1 MTQIHRT
8 PVAAGRFYPAE
19 ADALSGAV
27 QTAFARAARVAP
39 PSPAKPRAIIAPHA
53 GFAYSADIAALAHA
67 ETEGHSYRRIVV
79 LSPSHKHAFDGMA
92 VPSQDGY
99 DMPGFSMALHKGARK
114 DLIAT
119 GLVMEL
125 DAAHEAEHG
134 IETQLPFLHHLHPK
148 ARLVPVVIGDCPVPR
163 VAELVDHLADE
174 ATLFVLSSDLSHFLD
189 LKTGG
194 LRDLDTASRI
204 ERADL
209 AAMRA
214 SDACGIRAIAGYLAS
229 DAGRG
234 ARVLRLGLYNSSHH
248 SGDTARVVGYGAW
261 RFSDPGEDLLS
272 PTHRGDLLRA
282 ARHVLHLACHGR
294 PSATLDMS
302 TFSPRLHTVAAS
314 FVTLLRDG
322 NLRGCIGSMAAH
334 RPLVQDVVDNTLKA
348 GFRDARFKP
357 IAAQELPQLDIKIS
371 VLSRPTELSFSSE
384 ASARR
389 AFDKGAHGLILTD
402 GKHRGVLLPQVWDQI
417 GTKTD
422 FLTALKRKAG
432 LPEDHWSDTLR
443 LFAFHSE
450 VFDDS
455 ARPKTRVARGVSETA

>member
-1 MTQIHRT
+1 MTQIHRV

-19 ADALSGAV
+19 ADALSKAV
-27 QTAFARAARVAP
+27 QTAFARAERVAP
-39 PSPAKPRAIIAPHA
+39 PSLAKPRTIIAPHA
-53 GFAYSADIAALAHA
+53 GYAYSADIAALAHT
-67 ETEGHSYRRIVV
+67 ETAGHSYRRVV
-79 LSPSHKHAFDGMA
+79 ILSPSHKHAFDGMA

-99 DMPGFSMALHKGARK
+99 DMPGFSVALHKGARK
-114 DLIAT
+114 ELIGA
-119 GLVMEL
+119 GLVTEL

-174 ATLFVLSSDLSHFLD
+174 ATLFVLSSDLSHFHD

-194 LRDLDTASRI
+194 LRDLETASRI
-204 ERADL
+204 ERGDL

-229 DAGRG
+229 KSGRG
-234 ARVLRLGLYNSSHH
+234 ARALRLGLYNSSHH
-248 SGDTARVVGYGAW
+248 SGDIDRVVGYGAW
-261 RFSDPGEDLLS
+261 RFSDPAEPVLS
-272 PTHRGDLLRA
+272 DAHRHDLLRA

-302 TFSPRLHTVAAS
+302 SFSPRLHTVAAS
-314 FVTLLRDG
+314 FVTLQRDG
-322 NLRGCIGSMAAH
+322 RLRGCIGSMAAH
-334 RPLVQDVVDNTLKA
+334 RPLVQDVVDNALRA
-348 GFRDARFKP
+348 GFRDERFQP
-357 IAAQELPQLDIKIS
+357 ITAKELPHLDIKIS
-371 VLSRPTELSFSSE
+371 VLSRPAELSFSSD

-422 FLTALKRKAG
+422 FLKALKRKAG
-432 LPEDHWSDTLR
+432 LPEDYWSASLR
-443 LFAFHSE
+443 LFAFTSE
-450 VFDDS
+450 SFDD
-455 ARPKTRVARGVSETA
+455 ADRPRTRVMRAEAATA